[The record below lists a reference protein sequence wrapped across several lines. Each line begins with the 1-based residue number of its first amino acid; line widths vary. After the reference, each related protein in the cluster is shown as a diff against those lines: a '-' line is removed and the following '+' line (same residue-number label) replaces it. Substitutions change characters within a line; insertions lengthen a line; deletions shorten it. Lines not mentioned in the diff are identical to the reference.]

1 MTKRIPVIWCDNQ
14 STVLLAANPVLH
26 ARTKH
31 IELDLYF
38 VRERVIQKQLEVKHV
53 PSLDQVADVF
63 TKAVSSSQYAVFRNK
78 LTVESPL
85 Q

>member
-14 STVLLAANPVLH
+14 STVLLVANPILH

-53 PSLDQVADVF
+53 PSLDQVVDVF
-63 TKAVSSSQYAVFRNK
+63 TKAVSSSQYVAFRNK
-78 LTVESPL
+78 LTVESLP